1 MPSVPNW
8 GLYIAVLDKA
18 LSVGAQAVIS
28 QRLRLENDVDP
39 ASRLRSLGTRTAV
52 PLVTQGPQT
61 LCSADDGQRGS

>member
-8 GLYIAVLDKA
+8 GLHIAVLDKA
-18 LSVGAQAVIS
+18 LAVCKQAVIS

-39 ASRLRSLGTRTAV
+39 ASRIRSRGTRTAV
-52 PLVTQGPQT
+52 PLRTQPQA